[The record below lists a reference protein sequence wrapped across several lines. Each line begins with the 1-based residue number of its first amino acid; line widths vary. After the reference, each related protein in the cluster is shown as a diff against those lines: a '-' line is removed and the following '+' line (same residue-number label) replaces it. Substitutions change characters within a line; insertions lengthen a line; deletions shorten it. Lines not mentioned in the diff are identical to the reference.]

1 MATAEDGGR
10 GGAVPAAARVIT
22 ELLNSRQHAFSTE
35 QLDSPGTA
43 AEVVRSILPDDDGS
57 ADDGSGLVD
66 DGLIARLR
74 TLREDLAAVLDAET
88 PSEREKAWARFTA
101 DSRDVAVWHDFTTPG
116 QVRLRRRTGS
126 PAEVAVVL
134 AAAALVS
141 DGTWARVKVCANE
154 VCGAAFYDST
164 RSRTQRWHSY
174 EVCGNRHNVAA
185 HRARRG
191 DG

>member
-1 MATAEDGGR
+1 VATAEDGGR
-10 GGAVPAAARVIT
+10 GVPAAAWVIT
-22 ELLNSRQHAFSTE
+22 ELLNSRQHAYSTE
-35 QLDSPGTA
+35 QLDSSETA
-43 AEVVRSILPDDDGS
+43 AEVVRSILPDDEGS
-57 ADDGSGLVD
+57 REDGSGLVD
-66 DGLIARLR
+66 DALIARLR
-74 TLREDLAAVLDAET
+74 TLREDLAAVLDAEST
-88 PSEREKAWARFTA
+88 SEREQAWARFTA

-116 QVRLRRRTGS
+116 RVRLRRRTGS

-134 AAAALVS
+134 AAAALVA
-141 DGTWARVKVCANE
+141 DGTWSRVKLCANE
-154 VCGAAFYDST
+154 ACGAAFYDST